1 MKIKWGTLGIVI
13 ALFAVA
19 ASIFFAGVRIP
30 KTITSNV
37 QELEKKGQRKAISFI
52 YAFRKSS
59 HEGRTITPEDIKE
72 GYNFADS
79 FLKSHPEESK

>member
-1 MKIKWGTLGIVI
+1 MKIKWGTLGIII

-19 ASIFFAGVRIP
+19 ASIFFASIRIP
-30 KTITSNV
+30 EAISLNV
-37 QELEKKGQRKAISFI
+37 QELKEKGRREAISFI

-59 HEGRTITPEDIKE
+59 HEGRGIIVEDIKE

-79 FLKSHPEESK
+79 FLKFYPEERK